1 MADTPFTRTPRAQL
15 PEQFHLAWDTLNG
28 LTGEPAFVEVF
39 ASNPAMLDFVMNR
52 FYAGIFFGGNVDQR
66 HKQLARLKLSLLHGC
81 RTCNKQNVPGALEAG
96 ITQAQVDAMLD
107 FEHGPFTEAEKAVIA
122 YAREV
127 ALTNPEGRV
136 TPELFR
142 RLALHFSQADI
153 LELGVTMAIISG
165 MAKLSFVL
173 DLVEKEPYCP
183 FAAADSATANPSS
196 ASSPSA

>member
-52 FYAGIFFGGNVDQR
+52 FYAGIFFGGNVDQ
-66 HKQLARLKLSLLHGC
+66 HYKQLARLKLSLLHGC
-81 RTCNKQNVPGALEAG
+81 RTCNKQNVPGALASG
-96 ITQAQVDAMLD
+96 ITQAQVDAMD
-107 FEHGPFTEAEKAVIA
+107 SFESGPFTDAEKAVIA
-122 YAREV
+122 YADEV
-127 ALTNPEGRV
+127 ALTNSEGRM
-136 TPELFR
+136 TPALFR
-142 RLALHFSQADI
+142 RLRAHFSEADM

-173 DLVEKEPYCP
+173 DLVEKETYCP
-183 FAAADSATANPSS
+183 FAATA
-196 ASSPSA
+196 AA